1 MIRGMHNRSP
11 WTFIARCG
19 RILRPRRY
27 KRRLQAG
34 SGCVGGGGGW
44 ARSEDLASNP
54 YKQGF
59 GDAPVLVLSPFVK
72 NLELTMIHICAR
84 LARSSRQRLPLTE
97 NGRLR
102 LMLLRIFETLVL
114 SDGSDANT
122 AVTLNALLTYCSN
135 WFLENSFLPNIF

>member
-44 ARSEDLASNP
+44 ARSEANP

-59 GDAPVLVLSPFVK
+59 GDAHVLVLSPFVK

-114 SDGSDANT
+114 PDGSDANT
-122 AVTLNALLTYCSN
+122 AVITNLLRKLVSGK
-135 WFLENSFLPNIF
+135 FLSS